1 MNTVQSRGLVNETGE
16 DLKRYGVEHLEKQKK
31 AIDET
36 ADAFFRL
43 GIEAENEARKELKA
57 ANIKDKMKVKA
68 PVKGGKTETDYTAEL
83 ADARIRAQRKV
94 EAARIAVM
102 VE

>member
-1 MNTVQSRGLVNETGE
+1 MQLRAKGAAAQKMAAEKYEESLRLQLEIEKEKKRPVGTLERTAGTLNTVQSRGLVNETGE

-43 GIEAENEARKELKA
+43 GIEAENEARK
-57 ANIKDKMKVKA
+57 N
-68 PVKGGKTETDYTAEL
+68 
-83 ADARIRAQRKV
+83 
-94 EAARIAVM
+94 
-102 VE
+102 